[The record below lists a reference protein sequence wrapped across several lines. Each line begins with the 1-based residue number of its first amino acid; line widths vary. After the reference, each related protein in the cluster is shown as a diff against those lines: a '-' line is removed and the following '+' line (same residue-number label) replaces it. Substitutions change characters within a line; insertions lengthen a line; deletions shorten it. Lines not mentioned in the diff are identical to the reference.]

1 MKEWCSLANVNVTLK
16 AKLVKVI
23 CDFLYI
29 VFMNVK
35 QQDFMSAYGFLFKFS
50 NFVSCEPAK
59 LTLFLQRQKILNYF
73 PFLLF

>member
-1 MKEWCSLANVNVTLK
+1 MT
-16 AKLVKVI
+16 
-23 CDFLYI
+23 FYI